1 MVSALG
7 IDVRRAFTIVFALGG
22 ALAALAGV
30 LSGVYFGV
38 VDPGRGTSLL
48 IFAFIVVVIGGFGSI
63 GGSAVAAV
71 AVGLIQQ
78 YANYYA
84 SSGTGDL
91 AVVLLLAAV
100 LLVRPPGSLR
110 RCRIEARRRHRHP
123 GRRSRAA
130 RARAEAVRRHPGV
143 LGGPLDSPGTLQV
156 LALCL
161 LFAGIALTYDV
172 LFGFT
177 GLLSFG
183 HALYVAMG
191 VYVTAI
197 ALTRWEWGLWP
208 TLGFLVVVGLAVP
221 LVLGAVSLRVGGIAF
236 AMVTLAFAQAG
247 NVLVQKNPYGWTGG
261 EEGTGLAYDE
271 IPDAFV
277 GVLNTKNLY
286 WLALGYAVLVF
297 VVVRLAVNSS
307 AGHVWRAIRENEPRV
322 EVIGLDPYPF
332 KLIAFVLGAF
342 LAVLGGVVWLLL
354 IGGATPE
361 VTTANFTLAL
371 LVMVVLGG
379 AGTRYGAMIGGF
391 LYTLADQRLGALAG
405 SERVQDL
412 PDVLRIP
419 LSEPLFLLGTL
430 FILLVFFVPGGLASL
445 PARLRGLRTRR
456 EPLPEKAAA

>member
-1 MVSALG
+1 L
-7 IDVRRAFTIVFALGG
+7 RRA
-22 ALAALAGV
+22 AG
-30 LSGVYFGV
+30 
-38 VDPGRGTSLL
+38 
-48 IFAFIVVVIGGFGSI
+48 I
-63 GGSAVAAV
+63 AVP
-71 AVGLIQQ
+71 
-78 YANYYA
+78 
-84 SSGTGDL
+84 
-91 AVVLLLAAV
+91 AVVLVLLAILPKLSVDVPV
-100 LLVRPPGSLR
+100 L
-110 RCRIEARRRHRHP
+110 
-123 GRRSRAA
+123 
-130 RARAEAVRRHPGV
+130 

-183 HALYVAMG
+183 HALFVAVG
-191 VYVTAI
+191 VYMSAI

-208 TLGFLVVVGLAVP
+208 TIAFLLLIGIAAP

-247 NVLVQKNPYGWTGG
+247 HVLVQKNPYGWTGG
-261 EEGTGLAYDE
+261 EEGTGLNYDE

-286 WLALGYAVLVF
+286 WLALGYVVLVF

-322 EVIGLDPYPF
+322 EVIGLAPYPF
-332 KLIAFVLGAF
+332 KVIAFVLAGF

-405 SERVQDL
+405 SSTVQDL
-412 PDVLRIP
+412 PDVLRVP
-419 LSEPLFLLGTL
+419 LSEPLFLLGSL
-430 FILLVFFVPGGLASL
+430 FVLLVFFVPGGLASL

-456 EPLPEKAAA
+456 EPLPEKAAV

>member
-1 MVSALG
+1 M
-7 IDVRRAFTIVFALGG
+7 RRA
-22 ALAALAGV
+22 AGIAV
-30 LSGVYFGV
+30 
-38 VDPGRGTSLL
+38 P
-48 IFAFIVVVIGGFGSI
+48 VVV
-63 GGSAVAAV
+63 
-71 AVGLIQQ
+71 L
-78 YANYYA
+78 
-84 SSGTGDL
+84 
-91 AVVLLLAAV
+91 VLLAILPKLSLDVPV
-100 LLVRPPGSLR
+100 L
-110 RCRIEARRRHRHP
+110 
-123 GRRSRAA
+123 
-130 RARAEAVRRHPGV
+130 

-183 HALYVAMG
+183 HALFVAVG
-191 VYVTAI
+191 VYMSAI

-208 TLGFLVVVGLAVP
+208 TIAFLLVIGIAAP

-247 NVLVQKNPYGWTGG
+247 HVLVQKNPYGWTGG
-261 EEGTGLAYDE
+261 EEGTGLNYDE

-286 WLALGYAVLVF
+286 WLALGYVVLVF

-322 EVIGLDPYPF
+322 EVIGLAPYPF
-332 KLIAFVLGAF
+332 KVIAFVLAGF

-405 SERVQDL
+405 SSTVQDL
-412 PDVLRIP
+412 PDVLRVP
-419 LSEPLFLLGTL
+419 LSEPLFLLGSL
-430 FILLVFFVPGGLASL
+430 FVLLVFFVPGGLASL

-456 EPLPEKAAA
+456 EPLPEKAAV